1 MIRGALKRYERYKDS
16 GVEWL
21 GEVPAHWEV
30 KRLKDIGNSIIG
42 ITYSP
47 EDVLDG
53 GKEGVLVL
61 RSSNIQNSKLCLKD
75 TVFVNIRIS
84 KKQTV
89 RQGDILICSRNGS
102 RALIGKNIIIDEFL
116 SGNTFGAFMTVYR
129 SKYFRFIHKFFNSK
143 IFESQSGL
151 SRIIH
156 KPGQFVKKHHTKA
169 IFRLMHPEN
178 MKRHND
184 NRILSDLLNKQTKNQ
199 LKRVD
204 ESPGLCF
211 FI

>member
-1 MIRGALKRYERYKDS
+1 MSHSTKADLEAS
-16 GVEWL
+16 L
-21 GEVPAHWEV
+21 
-30 KRLKDIGNSIIG
+30 
-42 ITYSP
+42 T
-47 EDVLDG
+47 
-53 GKEGVLVL
+53 
-61 RSSNIQNSKLCLKD
+61 
-75 TVFVNIRIS
+75 
-84 KKQTV
+84 
-89 RQGDILICSRNGS
+89 
-102 RALIGKNIIIDEFL
+102 
-116 SGNTFGAFMTVYR
+116 
-129 SKYFRFIHKFFNSK
+129 
-143 IFESQSGL
+143 
-151 SRIIH
+151 RIIH

>member
-1 MIRGALKRYERYKDS
+1 MK
-16 GVEWL
+16 VL
-21 GEVPAHWEV
+21 GECQVRKNQKLTVDMLLLVFKQNFSNAQL
-30 KRLKDIGNSIIG
+30 LKHA
-42 ITYSP
+42 IT
-47 EDVLDG
+47 
-53 GKEGVLVL
+53 
-61 RSSNIQNSKLCLKD
+61 
-75 TVFVNIRIS
+75 
-84 KKQTV
+84 
-89 RQGDILICSRNGS
+89 
-102 RALIGKNIIIDEFL
+102 
-116 SGNTFGAFMTVYR
+116 
-129 SKYFRFIHKFFNSK
+129 
-143 IFESQSGL
+143 
-151 SRIIH
+151 RIIH